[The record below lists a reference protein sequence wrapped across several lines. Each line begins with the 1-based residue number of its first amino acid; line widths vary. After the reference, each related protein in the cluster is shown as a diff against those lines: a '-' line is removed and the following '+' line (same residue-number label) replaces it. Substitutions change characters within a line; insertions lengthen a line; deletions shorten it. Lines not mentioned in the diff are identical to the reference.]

1 MRAPGLVATM
11 LSAMPQE
18 HERGLGGWQA
28 EWDVLPELVRVTAS
42 AATSTADL
50 LEGLIVRTE
59 AMERSLANDAGSDHG
74 RVGGDGTGAPRRAN
88 PTAHGLVDRAAR
100 RALDDGCQLRGC
112 ARAGSGN
119 HRHRSI
125 AGAIADALEPADYLG
140 VSAQFVAACLPQRTR
155 RRKHDEV
162 RPCRRPAR
170 GIAWRADGPVDAPAL
185 LLLGSLGT
193 TSDIWRP
200 QIQPLSERYRVVRL
214 DTRGHGQSD
223 ATAGTVAL
231 DDLGADAVSVLDAAG
246 VERVTVC
253 GVSLGGMTAMWLAAH
268 VPDRV
273 RSLVA
278 VSTGLKIGARSM
290 WEERIRQV
298 RAGGTESIADASMGR
313 WFTERVPR
321 CASRRRIVVPGDAG
335 RMPDR
340 WLHQLLCGL

>member
-1 MRAPGLVATM
+1 MGKIARDVALLGQTEIQEAIEPSADAGGSSTMPHKRNPVRAARVLAAAVRAPGLVSAM

-50 LEGLIVRTE
+50 LERLIVRTE
-59 AMERSLANDAGSDHG
+59 AMERNLQMTQGLIMAESVVMALAPH
-74 RVGGDGTGAPRRAN
+74 VGKS
-88 PTAHGLVDRAAR
+88 TAHGLVDRAAR
-100 RALDDGCQLRGC
+100 RALDEGSASRTPSRRIRKSPGRSVQGRSRTHSSPRTISVSRRSSS
-112 ARAGSGN
+112 RAF
-119 HRHRSI
+119 
-125 AGAIADALEPADYLG
+125 L
-140 VSAQFVAACLPQRTR
+140 AATDSKTQSMTNRQTLQTTS
-155 RRKHDEV
+155 
-162 RPCRRPAR
+162 R

-200 QIQPLSERYRVVRL
+200 QIQPLSARYRVIRL

-246 VERVTVC
+246 VERVAVC

-278 VSTGLKIGARSM
+278 VSTG
-290 WEERIRQV
+290 
-298 RAGGTESIADASMGR
+298 
-313 WFTERVPR
+313 
-321 CASRRRIVVPGDAG
+321 
-335 RMPDR
+335 
-340 WLHQLLCGL
+340 